1 MAVLS
6 KFEATGMAFKLADI
20 FLTND
25 EQDLRD
31 GGVLTFEI
39 SEHQGESLK
48 TLIGKPEQFLL
59 DSSHGFWGELLKLER
74 LRQYNFLALPSR
86 KAGDAGRFEGSQDH
100 QGRRSCRAELAARA

>member
-1 MAVLS
+1 
-6 KFEATGMAFKLADI
+6 MAFKLADI
-20 FLTND
+20 FLTDD

-48 TLIGKPEQFLL
+48 TLVGKPEQFLL

-74 LRQYNFLALPSR
+74 CDSTISWLCVLEKPVMRGVLRVHKIIN
-86 KAGDAGRFEGSQDH
+86 GGGR
-100 QGRRSCRAELAARA
+100 AAPN

>member
-6 KFEATGMAFKLADI
+6 KFEATGMAPKLADI
-20 FLTND
+20 FLTDD

-39 SEHQGESLK
+39 SEDEGESLK

-59 DSSHGFWGELLKLER
+59 DSHGFWGELLELER
-74 LRQYNFLALPSR
+74 SDSTISWLCLLEKPVMRGVMR
-86 KAGDAGRFEGSQDH
+86 VHKVIKGGD
-100 QGRRSCRAELAARA
+100 RAAPN

>member
-20 FLTND
+20 FLTDD

-59 DSSHGFWGELLKLER
+59 DSSSGFWGELLKLER
-74 LRQYNFLALPSR
+74 CDSTISWLCLLEKPVMRGVLRVH
-86 KAGDAGRFEGSQDH
+86 KIIKGGGRT
-100 QGRRSCRAELAARA
+100 APN